1 MVEAGPG
8 TGKTLTAAERFGHL
22 AHDPSI
28 NPHRGVLVLTFT
40 VGATTVVQRAIRQRW
55 GHASLSWPHRAQ
67 TFDSVFRSILE
78 FLLRS
83 HEIVWPQGLL
93 AIDAIDEWQELNPAP
108 GINPLEWVPCLRDGR
123 VGCRTRRVEPGSYV
137 VTAKKRLMPQL
148 ERGCCTHD
156 AVRDLVLQA
165 VADPTLRLRVV
176 EFLRTLSSCVLV
188 DEAFDAN
195 ETDVQLLQL
204 FVDAGCS
211 LSLVGDPWQA
221 LYGFRD
227 AEPELLESVLLGPL
241 NFERQVLEE
250 CFRFDSPAV
259 IDLMSRLR
267 AGEAC
272 PTIGSLD
279 FPDVVLAPEWKLLW
293 GTAPNVMPLAFGQ
306 VRTKIDAV
314 SVLLLDTFL
323 QGRGMSGARL
333 AGGACK
339 LLRIE
344 ESAVRQAGA
353 MAFGPVF
360 EVLQS
365 DKPGVPEQALDML
378 SRIPKDHFGAAAKL
392 PVGEKERARH
402 APRLEALRER
412 LRFDGTLIPGLTVH
426 QAKGEE
432 WDRVAVVLSD
442 ADIAALS
449 AGLRQQEPEDRRL
462 YVSLTRARK
471 AVGRFPT

>member
-28 NPHRGVLVLTFT
+28 KPHRGVLVLSFT
-40 VGATTVVQRAIRQRW
+40 VGATTIVQRAIRQRW

-67 TFDSVFRSILE
+67 TFDSVFRAILD

-83 HEIVWPQGLL
+83 HALEWPRKLRT
-93 AIDAIDEWQELNPAP
+93 IDAIDEWQNLTRAPALNPF
-108 GINPLEWVPCLRDGR
+108 EWVPCLSKGQ
-123 VGCRTRRVEPGSYV
+123 VGCRKRRVEPGRYV
-137 VTAKKRLMPQL
+137 VTARKRLMPQL

-156 AVRDLVLQA
+156 AVRDLVREA
-165 VADPTLRLRVV
+165 VANPTLRLRVI
-176 EFLRTLSSCVLV
+176 EFLQTICSCVLV

-195 ETDVQLLQL
+195 EADVQLLKL

-227 AEPELLESVLLGPL
+227 AKPELLQSVLLDPL
-241 NFERQVLEE
+241 NFEHQVLEE

-267 AGEAC
+267 TGEAC
-272 PTIGSLD
+272 PTIGSLET
-279 FPDVVLAPEWKLLW
+279 PDVVLAPEWKLLW
-293 GTAPNVMPLAFGQ
+293 DTAPNVLPLAFGQ

-314 SVLLLDTFL
+314 LVLLLDAFL

-339 LLRIE
+339 LLGVE
-344 ESAVRQAGA
+344 ESAVRQAGTR
-353 MAFGPVF
+353 AFGPVF

-365 DKPGVPEQALDML
+365 DKPGLPQLALDML

-392 PVGEKERARH
+392 SVGDKERARYV
-402 APRLEALRER
+402 PLLEALRER
-412 LRFDGTLIPGLTVH
+412 LRSDGVLIPGLTVH

-449 AGLRQQEPEDRRL
+449 AGLNQQKSEHRRL

-471 AVGRFPT
+471 AVGRFAT